1 VIILDDCVI
10 TVLKRMTRWWW
21 WKNVIY
27 AWLSFIPENGR
38 KDLLSCKLLR
48 RDIQKMFE
56 KAVN

>member
-48 RDIQKMFE
+48 RDI
-56 KAVN
+56 